1 VVKSSA
7 AAAPG
12 RLCYHPATV
21 NNEAESRSVLERM
34 RREWD
39 ERAAKDPDYYV
50 YTRDRGFEEQDFE
63 ESGRINYDQLVRP
76 SLPLFLNGRSPR
88 ACRVVEIGCGLGRMT
103 RWFAEEFLEVHGVDV
118 SAEMIAE
125 ARQRLDRYPNVVL
138 HLGSGSDLGFLPDGY
153 FDLAFS
159 YIVFQHIPSRGV
171 IESYVR
177 ETARVLKPGG
187 VFKFQLNGAR
197 ILDQADRE
205 RDTWQGEV
213 YSLAEACRMAR
224 EAGLSPIFA
233 DGIGTQYFLLAA
245 RKGWPPTTARV
256 GCLFPAQPGA
266 ESRLLEGWQGAGET
280 SSRSVRP
287 RFRTRLAAPRAD
299 RLTFFLAICF
309 PPLDPFPA
317 YTIAAGVNGRE
328 IGRGAARRKGDH
340 YFEWPAPA
348 EIAGSEAVVTVE
360 IDPPFGSA
368 DEPAV
373 RSLGIYAPRG

>member
-1 VVKSSA
+1 M
-7 AAAPG
+7 G
-12 RLCYHPATV
+12 G
-21 NNEAESRSVLERM
+21 VLERM

-39 ERAAKDPDYYV
+39 ERAAENPDYYV
-50 YTRDRGFEEQDFE
+50 YTRDRGLEEEDFE

-125 ARQRLDRYPNVVL
+125 ARERLRRYPNVVL
-138 HLGSGSDLGFLPDGY
+138 HVGSGSDLAFLPDEH

-159 YIVFQHIPSRGV
+159 YIVFQHIPSRAI
-171 IESYVR
+171 IENYVR

-197 ILDQADRE
+197 TFGQADRE

-213 YSLAEACRMAR
+213 YSLAEACRMAG
-224 EAGLSPIFA
+224 EAGLTPIFA

-245 RKGWPPTTARV
+245 RKGWPDTTARV
-256 GCLFPAQPGA
+256 CCLFPAQPGA
-266 ESRLLEGWQGAGET
+266 EPRLLEGWQGAGET

-287 RFRTRLAAPRAD
+287 CFRTRLAAPRAE
-299 RLTFFLAICF
+299 RLTFFLALCF
-309 PPLDPFPA
+309 PPHDPFPA
-317 YTIAAGVNGRE
+317 YTIAASVEGQE
-328 IGRGAARRKGDH
+328 IGRGQARHKGDY

-348 EIAGSEAVVTVE
+348 ELAGSEATVTVE
-360 IDPPFGSA
+360 LDPPFGSA
-368 DEPAV
+368 DEPVV
-373 RSLGIYAPRG
+373 RALGIYAPRG